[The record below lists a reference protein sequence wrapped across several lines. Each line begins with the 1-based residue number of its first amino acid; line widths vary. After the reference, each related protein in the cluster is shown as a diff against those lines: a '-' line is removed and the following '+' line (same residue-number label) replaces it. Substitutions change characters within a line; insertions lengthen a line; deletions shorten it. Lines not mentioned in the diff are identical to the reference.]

1 LPQIAGE
8 TRRDEC
14 RVKNAAGIW
23 RQEDRGA
30 EGRQS
35 VATTKEKA
43 TGESSVRRLQ
53 RFRWRWIAGR
63 VAAVGGR
70 ETCARAFLYR
80 ITLVLKPDEA
90 EAGRL
95 ARDPGVVDDAIVTEE
110 VAQIA
115 LIRLGR
121 NVADENLRAPQGS
134 ASCSQRA
141 TDLRTVRRPG
151 LGCVK
156 SGTQCVHGVCS
167 RRSLRAL
174 TQMGGEAP

>member
-1 LPQIAGE
+1 V
-8 TRRDEC
+8 TRLGRDSGGT
-14 RVKNAAGIW
+14 RKLLRTIGA
-23 RQEDRGA
+23 QEADSR
-30 EGRQS
+30 S
-35 VATTKEKA
+35 
-43 TGESSVRRLQ
+43 RRLRRRRPAKSSARRTQ
-53 RFRWRWIAGR
+53 VVGWRWIAGR

-70 ETCARAFLYR
+70 ETCARALLYR

-95 ARDPGVVDDAIVTEE
+95 ACDPGVIDDAIVTEE